1 MFLVFFQQYINT
13 VKRAGFFLFLI
24 IATFLNAQDKYS
36 IVSIPKELLENS
48 NSILL
53 DEFVSIDVS
62 QAGKIKV
69 KTKRVWAVLNARGNN
84 DAALMEGYDANSKV
98 KKIEAVIYDAFGK
111 KKEHFRKKNFSDL
124 SHSGYST
131 MYSDSRVL
139 IKRYTPGS
147 YPYIVVFESETESG
161 DTGFINRWYPL
172 KRYYESTQKSVYRIT
187 FDPTNKLRY
196 KARNLENFDISI
208 EETPTQIT
216 FTANNLKAI
225 RYEEHAPSYS
235 SIFPN
240 VHFALDE
247 FYLKGKKGSAK
258 SWNDFGKWMSE
269 DLLSDV
275 NAIPEATVIKIKN
288 LIAGETTNEGK
299 ARKIYQYLQDKVRY
313 ISIQIG
319 IGGWKPMPAS
329 DVDKLSYGDC
339 KALTNYTK
347 SLLDAVGIPSYY
359 TILYSDRSRTDIMED
374 FVSIQGNHAILGIP
388 DGDKITW
395 LECTSQD
402 VPFGYIGA
410 ATEDRNVLIIT
421 PEGGEIVRS
430 KIYEA
435 DENLQDNR
443 GRIDVKPSGEI
454 VASLIRTSGGIQ
466 YESKYLLPKQKK
478 DEIDEY
484 YKKYW
489 NNINEFTLTSTNFTN
504 NSENILFTEEIEL
517 ISPSYTQAVSDGF
530 LFIPNVFN
538 QVSYIPPRIENRKQ
552 LLEISYGFVDEDKV
566 KIFLP
571 SEFIAAGLPDP
582 IQITTNFGSYK
593 ASVVETEE
601 GLTYNREIRI
611 EKGIYPAEEYE
622 NYREFLR
629 TVKRHDQNKILLKRI
644 SK

>member
-1 MFLVFFQQYINT
+1 MSFLSTLKSPTLFKRGLVFI
-13 VKRAGFFLFLI
+13 FLI
-24 IATFLNAQDKYS
+24 SILSSAQNKYS
-36 IVSIPKELLENS
+36 IASIPKELLENA
-48 NSILL
+48 NSVLL
-53 DEFVSIDVS
+53 DEIVEVDVS
-62 QAGKIKV
+62 QEGKIKV
-69 KTKRVWAVLNARGNN
+69 KTKRAWAILNSRGND
-84 DAALMEGYDANSKV
+84 DALLMEGYDANSKV
-98 KKIEAVIYDAFGK
+98 KKIEAVIYDPFGK
-111 KKEHFRKKNFSDL
+111 KKEQFKKKDFSDM

-131 MYSDSRVL
+131 MYGDSRIL

-172 KRYYESTQKSVYRIT
+172 GGYYESTQKSVYRIT
-187 FDPTNKLRY
+187 YSPSNKLRY

-208 EETPTQIT
+208 EETPSQIT
-216 FTANNLKAI
+216 FTAHNLSAI
-225 RYEEHAPSYS
+225 RFEEHSPARN

-258 SWNDFGKWMSE
+258 SWKDFGKWMSDE
-269 DLLSDV
+269 LLSDV
-275 NAIPEATVIKIKN
+275 NTIPETTIIKIQN
-288 LIAGETTNEGK
+288 LIANETTNEDK

-347 SLLDAVGIPSYY
+347 ALLDAVGIPSYY

-374 FVSIQGNHAILGIP
+374 FVSIQGNHAILGVP

-402 VPFGYIGA
+402 VPYGYIGA
-410 ATEDRNVLIIT
+410 TTEDRNVLIIT

-430 KIYEA
+430 KVYET
-435 DENLQDNR
+435 DENLQENQ
-443 GRIDVKPSGEI
+443 GKVTIKSSGQI
-454 VASLIRTSGGIQ
+454 TATLTRTSGGIQ
-466 YESKYLLPKQKK
+466 YESKYLLPKRKK
-478 DEIDEY
+478 NEIDEF

-489 NNINEFTLTSTNFTN
+489 NNINGFTLTSSNFIN
-504 NSENILFTEEIEL
+504 NSKDILFIEEIEL
-517 ISPSYTQAVSDGF
+517 TSPSYTQAVSDGF

-552 LLEISYGFVDEDKV
+552 PLDISYGFVDKDKV
-566 KIFLP
+566 DIFLP
-571 SEFIAAGLPDP
+571 SEFIPVGLPGP
-582 IQITTNFGSYK
+582 VEIITNFGSYK
-593 ASVVETEE
+593 ASLIETEA
-601 GLTYNREIRI
+601 GLIYNREIRI
-611 EKGIYPAEEYE
+611 EKGTYPAEEYE

-629 TVKRHDQNKILLKRI
+629 TVGRHDQTKILLKRI
-644 SK
+644 TN